1 METII
6 LVTVLS
12 TLGVVALVT
21 AIEVAFMRLKKKV
34 DVNNFEREINSIYQQ
49 KSDIEKDVYN
59 RIEELSNDIY
69 RSLDSRA
76 GSLEKNIDEVV
87 RFIDSRCDKLDNKIK
102 ELHKERSLITEQ

>member
-12 TLGVVALVT
+12 TLGAVALVT
-21 AIEVAFMRLKKKV
+21 AIAVVFMRLKKKV

-59 RIEELSNDIY
+59 KIKELSNDVY
-69 RSLDSRA
+69 RSLDSRTD
-76 GSLEKNIDEVV
+76 SLEKNIDEVV
-87 RFIDSRCDKLDNKIK
+87 RFVDSRCDKLDNKIK

>member
-12 TLGVVALVT
+12 TLGAVALVT
-21 AIEVAFMRLKKKV
+21 AIAVVFMRLKKKV

-59 RIEELSNDIY
+59 KIKELSNDVC
-69 RSLDSRA
+69 RSLDSRTD
-76 GSLEKNIDEVV
+76 SLEKNIDEVV

>member
-21 AIEVAFMRLKKKV
+21 AIVVAFMRLKKKV
-34 DVNNFEREINSIYQQ
+34 DVNNFEREINSIHQQ

-59 RIEELSNDIY
+59 RIEELSSDIY
-69 RSLDSRA
+69 RSLDSRSD
-76 GSLEKNIDEVV
+76 SLEKNIDEVV